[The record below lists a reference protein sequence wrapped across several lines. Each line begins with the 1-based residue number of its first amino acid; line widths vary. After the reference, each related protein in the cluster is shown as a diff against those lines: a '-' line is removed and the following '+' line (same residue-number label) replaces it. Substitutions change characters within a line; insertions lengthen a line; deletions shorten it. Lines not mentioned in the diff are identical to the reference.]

1 MTVASSISKI
11 GETEAIFHQIVQVLQ
26 GGWTADYIWQIAA
39 FAVAV
44 LLSLFISRRFNAR
57 LQKLLPPP
65 GSDRLR
71 DRVKTYAIDIASHLS
86 FSLIGASFL
95 WMLDWTLREVD
106 ILPDH
111 KVLVF
116 AELGYMALYAFAF
129 LRIML
134 YILRGMLGDKVV
146 THGLATVVS
155 WVFWIL
161 VVLEFA
167 GILPTIVKFMR
178 EQSIPVGTQN
188 LTLWTLFSGLVSAL
202 LTLGVANWIANV
214 LEGVLKRTKGLAPNL
229 QVVFSRIARWILM
242 VCAILIAMSSVGI
255 DLTVLS
261 VFGGAL
267 GVGIGFGLQKI
278 ASNYISGFIIL
289 LDHSIKIGDFVEI
302 GGFQGIVTEI
312 NTRYTVVSDW
322 NGIEN
327 IVPNETFVTSSVKNY
342 YHTDNVCIA
351 MIRVS
356 VAYGTDLNKALQILN
371 EEANKPDRVIKN
383 RKGWTGIT
391 KLDDSAIDLEAGVW
405 VPNVG
410 DGTVGLRT
418 QVLINVLKRFDE
430 EGIEVPFPQLDVRL
444 RSNQTQKISIEDMA
458 RLLTFLEDQKEADRL
473 KAEKEKEKA
482 AGGSAAKPA
491 SA

>member
-116 AELGYMALYAFAF
+116 AELGYMVLYAFAF

-178 EQSIPVGTQN
+178 EQSIPVGTSESHA
-188 LTLWTLFSGLVSAL
+188 LDTL
-202 LTLGVANWIANV
+202 LG
-214 LEGVLKRTKGLAPNL
+214 
-229 QVVFSRIARWILM
+229 
-242 VCAILIAMSSVGI
+242 
-255 DLTVLS
+255 
-261 VFGGAL
+261 
-267 GVGIGFGLQKI
+267 
-278 ASNYISGFIIL
+278 
-289 LDHSIKIGDFVEI
+289 
-302 GGFQGIVTEI
+302 
-312 NTRYTVVSDW
+312 
-322 NGIEN
+322 
-327 IVPNETFVTSSVKNY
+327 
-342 YHTDNVCIA
+342 
-351 MIRVS
+351 
-356 VAYGTDLNKALQILN
+356 
-371 EEANKPDRVIKN
+371 
-383 RKGWTGIT
+383 
-391 KLDDSAIDLEAGVW
+391 
-405 VPNVG
+405 
-410 DGTVGLRT
+410 
-418 QVLINVLKRFDE
+418 
-430 EGIEVPFPQLDVRL
+430 
-444 RSNQTQKISIEDMA
+444 A
-458 RLLTFLEDQKEADRL
+458 RLCASYARCRELDR
-473 KAEKEKEKA
+473 EC
-482 AGGSAAKPA
+482 S
-491 SA
+491 